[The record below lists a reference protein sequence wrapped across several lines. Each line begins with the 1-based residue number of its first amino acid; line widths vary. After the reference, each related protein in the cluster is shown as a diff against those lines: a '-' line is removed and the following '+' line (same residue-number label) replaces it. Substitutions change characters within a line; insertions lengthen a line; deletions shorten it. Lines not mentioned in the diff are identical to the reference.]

1 MDAVRNCINHLKDP
15 ELVARFQRLFGVV
28 RHEIAE
34 NGTMLSALENGES
47 KPNGTAAVRK
57 DDDTI
62 DDHVTNKFWYYLFLF
77 GTYLGDEIGYAI
89 IIPFLI
95 WNVDSAVARKM
106 VIVWAVV
113 MYIGKYLHLCRD
125 AVKITMHVGFSR
137 TLVSL
142 ILFFNFIQV
151 SRSKT
156 SYNGRDRRVHPSSDC
171 KQNGPSNTECH
182 RPMR

>member
-1 MDAVRNCINHLKDP
+1 MDAIRNCINHLKDP
-15 ELVARFQRLFGVV
+15 ELVARFQRCFGVI

-34 NGTMLSALENGES
+34 NGTMLSALESGES
-47 KPNGTAAVRK
+47 KPNGTGVRK
-57 DDDTI
+57 DAETTI

-113 MYIGKYLHLCRD
+113 MYIGNYLFLR
-125 AVKITMHVGFSR
+125 
-137 TLVSL
+137 
-142 ILFFNFIQV
+142 FIA
-151 SRSKT
+151 S
-156 SYNGRDRRVHPSSDC
+156 C
-171 KQNGPSNTECH
+171 
-182 RPMR
+182 